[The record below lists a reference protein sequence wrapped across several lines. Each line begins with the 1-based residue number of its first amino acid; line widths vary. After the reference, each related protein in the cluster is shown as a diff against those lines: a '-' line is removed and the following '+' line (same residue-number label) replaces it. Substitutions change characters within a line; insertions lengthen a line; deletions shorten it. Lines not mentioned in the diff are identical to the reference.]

1 MEFTTM
7 AVRKP
12 TITLLTDFGA
22 RDPYVASI
30 KGAIL
35 GVNSDVN
42 IVDITHE
49 IAPQDILEAAYV
61 LRCAFSYFPTR
72 TIHLVVVDPTVGSS
86 RRLILVAT
94 DNYYFIAPD
103 NGVLSLVYEAEDVS
117 TVVEISAEH
126 YFLSNV
132 SKTFQGRDIL
142 APCAA
147 WLAKGND
154 ITNFGDPVEDYVKL
168 TLPKPRMISDGLL
181 KGNVLHVDRFGN
193 LITNI
198 TRSEYDAA
206 REKTPGT
213 VFKVLIGKQEVVGLK
228 EYYAQAQKGEI
239 IALFGGGQFLEIA
252 QTQGS
257 AARALGLARGA
268 EVGLQLK

>member
-1 MEFTTM
+1 MT
-7 AVRKP
+7 VRKP

-103 NGVLSLVYEAEDVS
+103 NGVLSLIYEAEEVS

-126 YFLSNV
+126 
-132 SKTFQGRDIL
+132 
-142 APCAA
+142 
-147 WLAKGND
+147 
-154 ITNFGDPVEDYVKL
+154 
-168 TLPKPRMISDGLL
+168 
-181 KGNVLHVDRFGN
+181 
-193 LITNI
+193 
-198 TRSEYDAA
+198 
-206 REKTPGT
+206 
-213 VFKVLIGKQEVVGLK
+213 
-228 EYYAQAQKGEI
+228 
-239 IALFGGGQFLEIA
+239 
-252 QTQGS
+252 
-257 AARALGLARGA
+257 
-268 EVGLQLK
+268 